1 MIKEYK
7 YGFRVKPGRDD
18 LIISWIEGIQASD
31 KSYHIREAL
40 RDYLNK
46 RIPQDPSPAGTLN
59 SSNAISEAKNK
70 VDTNTR
76 EEVDVEVSASK
87 LEANFNSWID

>member
-31 KSYHIREAL
+31 KSYCVFRW
-40 RDYLNK
+40 K
-46 RIPQDPSPAGTLN
+46 RTLIPFFTEQRFRS
-59 SSNAISEAKNK
+59 
-70 VDTNTR
+70 
-76 EEVDVEVSASK
+76 
-87 LEANFNSWID
+87 